1 MKKFSYVE
9 PGRLFA
15 PPVGDAQPEAI
26 VFEVEFYD
34 SILELPMRR
43 LNEFN
48 IHLAQDAG
56 IGSTLASFDTRMG
69 AMVTAL
75 NSGSLA
81 NAIAEH
87 YNARLGLYLMLEEGI
102 STTARCLADVV
113 RKVNGKSVAT
123 HSEAEM
129 MEVHHLLTIWMS
141 QAHAEEV
148 ATDLK
153 KKFNSE
159 LKVAFPEL
167 FPDTEE
173 VEFYINLLKRARL
186 QLNEALNDADVSR
199 ALGEVDSWLA
209 EQMAPANYDFSN
221 PENAVEAK
229 RRGFSI
235 IVAGLTMRGIHN
247 AAELTAYDFH
257 AAIQAIKN
265 NTPKPKST

>member
-1 MKKFSYVE
+1 MKYQYTE
-9 PGRLFA
+9 PGTLLNPSEPLPVLFT
-15 PPVGDAQPEAI
+15 
-26 VFEVEFYD
+26 VEFYD

-56 IGSTLASFDTRMG
+56 IGSTLGSFDERMG
-69 AMVTAL
+69 ALVTAL
-75 NSGSLA
+75 NSGSIS

-113 RKVNGKSVAT
+113 RKVNGASVAT

-129 MEVHHLLTIWMS
+129 MDVHHTLSIWMS
-141 QAHAEEV
+141 QAQAEEV
-148 ATDLK
+148 AANLK
-153 KKFNSE
+153 KKFNGE

-173 VEFYINLLKRARL
+173 LEFYINLLKRARL
-186 QLNEALNDADVSR
+186 QLNEALQDADVSR
-199 ALGEVDSWLA
+199 AMGEIDSWLA
-209 EQMAPANYDFSN
+209 EQMAPDNYDFSN
-221 PENAVEAK
+221 TENAVEAK
-229 RRGFSI
+229 RRGFAV
-235 IVAGLTMRGIHN
+235 IVAGLAMRGIPG

-257 AAIQAIKN
+257 ATIQAIKN
-265 NTPKPKST
+265 NTPKPKSTVTQ